1 MSQSHAHTSSPP
13 PSPTLSDFDDEP
25 ALVAPRGRLHRC
37 NARYFIDDEADD
49 DEPYVDRYV
58 DLEEAAAACAPQR
71 ASTPPAV
78 PQARPASPPPALLA
92 PDEVAPAAA
101 AAPRARPA
109 PSPTQRMLMSDEE
122 TEAAA
127 VAEPVTKRARNP
139 QPGKYARWCFT
150 LNNPPDGF
158 RLPDCPDVAYA
169 ISSLERGKE
178 GTVHLQGYVR
188 FVARKRLTQL
198 KSLWRS
204 PMERAHW
211 EPTKGTE
218 QQNKDY
224 CSKPETHIAGPWELK
239 PENFKAEEGKQGRR
253 SDLEQVISACKE
265 HKSLFTIAEESP
277 EAFIKYP
284 TGIKTLHQMI
294 GRDQK
299 PKTQPREIEVFV
311 LWGPTS
317 TGKTHR
323 VRTAFPGVYNVVPG
337 RGPWDQYEGQQEIL
351 FDEFDCEKWPIR
363 DMNRYC
369 DKWPCKLDC
378 RYADNFAAWSKVFIC
393 ANDPPSSWWQG
404 EGVKPRNAFLRR
416 ITQIQK
422 VLKRES
428 DPDFNPAEHC
438 FTQPVVF
445 FPDN

>member
-122 TEAAA
+122 ADAPA
-127 VAEPVTKRARNP
+127 RKEPASKKPRQR
-139 QPGKYARWCFT
+139 PGKYARWCFT

-218 QQNKDY
+218 QQNKEY

-253 SDLEQVISACKE
+253 SDLEDVVKSCKE

-284 TGIKTLHQMI
+284 TGIKTLHQLI

-299 PKTQPREIEVFV
+299 PKSEPREIEVFI

-351 FDEFDCEKWPIR
+351 FDEFDCSKWPIR

-393 ANDPPSSWWQG
+393 ANDPPTSWWQE
-404 EGVKPRNAFLRR
+404 EGPKPRNAFLRR

-445 FPDN
+445 FPDDN

>member
-1 MSQSHAHTSSPP
+1 MASEEPM
-13 PSPTLSDFDDEP
+13 SPTLSDASDVDD
-25 ALVAPRGRLHRC
+25 AVTTRHVRRLHR
-37 NARYFIDDEADD
+37 ARAQYFIEDEAGEDADD
-49 DEPYVDRYV
+49 PIEYT
-58 DLEEAAAACAPQR
+58 EA
-71 ASTPPAV
+71 
-78 PQARPASPPPALLA
+78 PQARPATPPPSPSSRA
-92 PDEVAPAAA
+92 PPPEEEDGADSAPQEPNTKETHTRAAA
-101 AAPRARPA
+101 
-109 PSPTQRMLMSDEE
+109 SPTQRMPLSDEE
-122 TEAAA
+122 ADAPAREQPAAKK
-127 VAEPVTKRARNP
+127 PRQR
-139 QPGKYARWCFT
+139 PGKYARWCFT

-188 FVARKRLTQL
+188 FVARKRLTQI

-218 QQNKDY
+218 QQNKEY

-253 SDLEQVISACKE
+253 SDLEDVVKSCKE

-284 TGIKTLHQMI
+284 TGIKTLHQLI

-299 PKTQPREIEVFV
+299 PKSEPREIEVFI

-337 RGPWDQYEGQQEIL
+337 RGPWDQYEGQKEIL
-351 FDEFDCEKWPIR
+351 FDEFDCSKWPIR

-393 ANDPPSSWWQG
+393 SNDPPSSWWQE
-404 EGVKPRNAFLRR
+404 EGPKPRNAFLRR

-445 FPDN
+445 FPDDN

>member
-363 DMNRYC
+363 DMNRYY